1 MVARNDCSPNEK
13 IMRKLLFFGLLCGGL
28 LSLGCS
34 AGKSVADGSTGRA
47 KTQKRS
53 ERIGDSAVE
62 VESDRTGQSLA
73 DYLRRMPGVQVRGDQ
88 VYVRNSASIASSDQ
102 PLFVIDGNP
111 VGDDFA
117 AIAAFLNPN
126 DIDYVEVLK
135 DAVSMS
141 EYGARGANGVI
152 RIYLKKD

>member
-1 MVARNDCSPNEK
+1 MH
-13 IMRKLLFFGLLCGGL
+13 KLIYLALLCGGL
-28 LSLGCS
+28 LAVSCNTTQS
-34 AGKSVADGSTGRA
+34 ATDRQPS
-47 KTQKRS
+47 RS
-53 ERIGDSAVE
+53 GRIGDSSIDI
-62 VESDRTGQSLA
+62 ESDRTGQSLA
-73 DYLRRMPGVQVRGDQ
+73 DYLRRVPGVQVRGDQ

-117 AIAAFLNPN
+117 AISSFLNPN

-141 EYGARGANGVI
+141 EYGSRGANGVI
-152 RIYLKKD
+152 RIYLKKE

>member
-1 MVARNDCSPNEK
+1 MYR
-13 IMRKLLFFGLLCGGL
+13 IIYLLLLCGGL

-34 AGKSVADGSTGRA
+34 AGKLGADGRTGRA

-53 ERIGDSAVE
+53 DRIGDSAIDI
-62 VESDRTGQSLA
+62 ESDRTGQSLA
-73 DYLRRMPGVQVRGDQ
+73 DYLRRIPGVQVRGDQ
-88 VYVRNSASIASSDQ
+88 IYVRNATAIDASDQ

-117 AIAAFLNPN
+117 AISSFLNPN

-141 EYGARGANGVI
+141 EYGSRGANGVI